1 MGVVTDSAIVNHVGT
16 SLQDYWNSVE
26 NLLVEVVSTIL
37 SGILFARFPTV
48 ERILIIYSFLVTSV
62 TVGSKK

>member
-48 ERILIIYSFLVTSV
+48 EHILIIHSFLVTSL
-62 TVGSKK
+62 TVRSKK